1 MKIRNTVILL
11 FIFVVLA
18 GYVYIVE
25 VKQHS
30 KKEKAEEKA
39 KKVFTMPKDSVNTLK
54 IRNANG
60 EFLLKK
66 VDQDWEISTPL
77 ETEADGST
85 INSMLTSLF
94 GATKES
100 VFDVQPPQM
109 AQYGLTDQAVKVQ
122 VEDKLGEQD
131 SLRLGDKTPV
141 GANVFAAKTDTSIFT
156 VSQSIKSQ
164 FEKKLFDIRD
174 KKMLHFK
181 RADVRTI
188 TIKNPHGTITIDKDG
203 SSDWKLKNIDRA
215 ADNSKVSSLLSKLEN
230 NRVKAFVDENG
241 RELKKYGLTRPAFQV
256 GLDLGQ
262 DLGQRNLMI
271 SKKLN
276 GKYYGKD
283 EDRKPIFEIDS
294 SLVKDVKEKVADFR
308 SKDLASFNRSDVDRI
323 MISYADT
330 LFSCLK
336 DTSDEWWLDEIGGKP
351 LDKSKIQSF
360 FSSLDYTNIAE
371 FIKDGNIEPAKYG
384 LSKPSLQISLYN
396 GEDMI
401 IQVKLGKIVGDNVYA
416 LTNQYDSVYLI
427 PKSKIKDLKLKLSDI
442 ELAEKP
448 ETEPAS

>member
-1 MKIRNTVILL
+1 
-11 FIFVVLA
+11 
-18 GYVYIVE
+18 
-25 VKQHS
+25 
-30 KKEKAEEKA
+30 
-39 KKVFTMPKDSVNTLK
+39 
-54 IRNANG
+54 
-60 EFLLKK
+60 
-66 VDQDWEISTPL
+66 
-77 ETEADGST
+77 
-85 INSMLTSLF
+85 
-94 GATKES
+94 
-100 VFDVQPPQM
+100 M

-156 VSQSIKSQ
+156 VSQSIRSQ